1 MAITANRKSTITL
14 YSCPRDPFCH
24 RTRLALAEKNIAY
37 EVVNVK
43 SDAIPEDLID
53 LNPYQVLPTMVDRD
67 LVLYDSRIIM
77 EYLDERF
84 PHPALL
90 PVDPVSRGRTR
101 LMLYRIERDWY
112 KLVPDLEGDDAAR
125 KADAQRELRDSLV
138 SIIPLFNAKPY
149 FMSDEFTMVDCVIA
163 PLLWRLRYWGIELPE
178 NAKPLIQYAKRLF
191 DRRSFRPSLSDI
203 ERAFPSLGA

>member
-1 MAITANRKSTITL
+1 MAIIANRKSTITL
-14 YSCPRDPFCH
+14 YSSPRDPYCH

-37 EVVNVK
+37 DVVNVK
-43 SDAIPEDLID
+43 SEAIPEDLID
-53 LNPYQVLPTMVDRD
+53 LNPYQVLPTLVDRD

-84 PHPALL
+84 PHPSLM

-112 KLVPDLEGDDAAR
+112 SLVPDLDGDDPQR
-125 KADAQRELRDSLV
+125 KAEAQRELRDSLI
-138 SIIPLFNAKPY
+138 SIVPLFGAKAY
-149 FMSDEFTMVDCVIA
+149 FMSDEFTVVDCVIA

-178 NAKPLIQYAKRLF
+178 NAKPIVVYAKRLF
-191 DRRSFRPSLSDI
+191 ERRGFKSALSDA
-203 ERAFPSLGA
+203 ERLFPSL